1 MKLIY
6 IISHQ
11 GDTVAN
17 TDFLTNDQKN
27 PDNKTGVG
35 SDIRALRKSRN
46 ITLSDMAEMLER
58 SIGWLSQVERQQTQP
73 GITDLRKIA
82 SMFEIPISFFFRNE
96 LAKEDER
103 GLIVR
108 ANSRASLG
116 SRQEG
121 LVEQLLSPN
130 LSGDFEMIKSEFAPQ
145 SKSEI
150 IQARPTL
157 EGGYLISGTLIL
169 SINNKIFHLEAG
181 DSFQFQNENYRW
193 ENNTDEPAIA
203 IWVIAPPVY

>member
-1 MKLIY
+1 M
-6 IISHQ
+6 
-11 GDTVAN
+11 AN
-17 TDFLTNDQKN
+17 PNFLTNDQEN
-27 PDNKTGVG
+27 PDSKTGVG
-35 SDIRALRKSRN
+35 ADIRALRKSRN
-46 ITLSDMAEMLER
+46 ITLSDMAEMLDR

-73 GITDLRKIA
+73 GIADLRKIA

-108 ANSRASLG
+108 AKSRASLG
-116 SRQEG
+116 SRHEG

-145 SKSEI
+145 SKSKI

-193 ENNTDEPAIA
+193 ENNTDAPAIA
-203 IWVIAPPVY
+203 IWVIAPPIY